1 MTKECYTML
10 MPPFLSVV
18 IPTLNEE
25 QFLPH
30 LLSDLSG
37 QTEKDFEVIVVDGK
51 SDDNTRG
58 VSDRH
63 KNLEVKFFTSKK
75 RNVSTQRNMGAEK
88 AQGKYILFIDA
99 DSRIDDS
106 FISIL
111 KPILDKEKYLIV
123 IPTAIPDTNT
133 PTEHVYV
140 RLSNYAVELSQFT
153 TKPFSN
159 GGNFIFER
167 NVFHH
172 IGGFDESLYLSEDH
186 EIVQRAKRIGV
197 NARYLKDVVFVFSMR
212 RFQKDGTMSILG
224 KYSFSFLYT
233 LAKGGV
239 DKKIFD
245 YEMGGGRYAKKDVKK
260 KFNEFKK
267 LYEQFFGS
275 VEDLM

>member
-1 MTKECYTML
+1 

-63 KNLEVKFFTSKK
+63 KNIKVKFFTSEK

-153 TKPFSN
+153 VKPFTN

-167 NVFHH
+167 NIFHH

-212 RFQKDGTMSILG
+212 RFQKDGAMNILG
-224 KYSFSFLYT
+224 KYSFSFLYM
-233 LAKGGV
+233 LAKGSI
-239 DKKIFD
+239 DRKIFD
-245 YEMGGGRYAKKDVKK
+245 YEMGGGRYAKKDFKK

-267 LYEQFFGS
+267 LYEQLFGS